1 MGANLKTVFVVDV
14 EATCWSDDIDIYPG
28 ETERQGE
35 QPNEIIEI
43 GVAAMELKTG
53 SVFKRASIVVR
64 PRFTKISKFCTDL
77 TGWTQEA
84 IDEQGLDIK
93 TALEYFQEQFHP
105 TKNHMW
111 FSWGE
116 YDRYKLS
123 SNTGASGLMG
133 LYGIKPEDNPFD
145 RFRGHINAKTLMA
158 LKERHSR
165 ESGMAAALRF
175 YNLSLDGRHHN
186 GADDA
191 ANIAKLVH
199 RILS

>member
-1 MGANLKTVFVVDV
+1 
-14 EATCWSDDIDIYPG
+14 
-28 ETERQGE
+28 
-35 QPNEIIEI
+35 
-43 GVAAMELKTG
+43 
-53 SVFKRASIVVR
+53 
-64 PRFTKISKFCTDL
+64 
-77 TGWTQEA
+77 
-84 IDEQGLDIK
+84 
-93 TALEYFQEQFHP
+93 
-105 TKNHMW
+105 
-111 FSWGE
+111 
-116 YDRYKLS
+116 
-123 SNTGASGLMG
+123 MG